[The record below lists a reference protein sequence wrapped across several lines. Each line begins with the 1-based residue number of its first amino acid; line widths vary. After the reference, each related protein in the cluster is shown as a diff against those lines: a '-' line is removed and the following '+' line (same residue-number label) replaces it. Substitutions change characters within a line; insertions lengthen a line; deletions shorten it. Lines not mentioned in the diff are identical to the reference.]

1 MELTILMP
9 CLNERQTLGL
19 CIQQAQKFIKDN
31 KLSAEILIA
40 DNGSTDGSQQLA
52 QDLGA
57 RVVYVLFKGY
67 GNALRGGI
75 ESARG
80 KYIIMGDCDMSYD
93 FLHLEPFLEA
103 LRAGNDFV
111 IGNRFSGGI
120 KKGAMPLLH
129 RYFGVPLL
137 SYIGRMVYKVPV
149 GDFHCGLRGF
159 NRKAILELKLET
171 EGMEFAT
178 EMIGAFARSPY
189 KIKVIP
195 TVLSKDGRNSRSH
208 IRTFR
213 DGWRHL
219 TLMLRDIKH

>member
-19 CIQQAQKFIKDN
+19 CIEQAQKFIDNN
-31 KLSAEILIA
+31 KLSAEILVA

-52 QDLGA
+52 QALGA
-57 RVVYVLFKGY
+57 RVIYVLFKGY

-75 ESARG
+75 EASRG
-80 KYIIMGDCDMSYD
+80 KYIIMADCDMSYD

-103 LRAGNDFV
+103 LRQGNDFV
-111 IGNRFSGGI
+111 IGNRFRGGI
-120 KKGAMPLLH
+120 KKGAMPMLH

-137 SYIGRMVYKVPV
+137 SWIGRRVYKVAV
-149 GDFHCGLRGF
+149 EDFHCGLRGV
-159 NRKAILELKLET
+159 NRQAILELKLET

-195 TVLSKDGRNSRSH
+195 TVLSKDGRNGRSH

-219 TLMLRDIKH
+219 TLMLSAIKH